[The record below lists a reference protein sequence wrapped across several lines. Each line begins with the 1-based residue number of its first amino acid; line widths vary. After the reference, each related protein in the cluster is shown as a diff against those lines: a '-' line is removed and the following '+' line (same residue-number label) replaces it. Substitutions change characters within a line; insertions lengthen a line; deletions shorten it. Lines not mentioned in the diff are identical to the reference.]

1 MAPSKRF
8 KLKLSLPTFQFC
20 RTKATPPPLPKLPSE
35 STALFSPINPKSF
48 EISYPSFSDPPPT
61 PARPLKIMPV
71 SFNTKHCPSRSQ
83 KIYNSPVAYNSDD
96 SFAWPMIPPPKGDE
110 KGKKHRT
117 NKTKKSKVSSVSS
130 GESGWFSSD
139 EDGNESL
146 ISSSEN
152 FDTSCD
158 FGNIPITSKNGIS
171 KIKDNERNGDEE
183 SLVKK
188 SSTSSL
194 FRQLKT
200 SCAVNDESYA
210 VVKNSK
216 NPYEDFKSSMMEMIM
231 EKQMH
236 EAKDLEQLLQC
247 FLSLNSRHHHG
258 AIIQAFSE
266 IWHLLFM

>member
-1 MAPSKRF
+1 MATSKRF

-20 RTKATPPPLPKLPSE
+20 RTKVTPSIPKLPSE
-35 STALFSPINPKSF
+35 STTLFSPVNPKSL

-71 SFNTKHCPSRSQ
+71 SFNTKHCPSPSQ

-96 SFAWPMIPPPKGDE
+96 SFAWPNTPPPKGE
-110 KGKKHRT
+110 KGKKQRA
-117 NKTKKSKVSSVSS
+117 NKMKKSKVSSVSS

-139 EDGNESL
+139 EDGKESL

-158 FGNIPITSKNGIS
+158 FGNVSFISKNGTS
-171 KIKDNERNGDEE
+171 KKKKENDRNGGDN
-183 SLVKK
+183 SPVKK
-188 SSTSSL
+188 SSTSSV
-194 FRQLKT
+194 FRRLMT
-200 SCAVNDESYA
+200 SCAVNDESFA
-210 VVKNSK
+210 VVKNSQ
-216 NPYEDFKSSMMEMIM
+216 NPFEDFKSSMMEMIM
-231 EKQMH
+231 EKQMY